1 MPSFNRI
8 TIVGHVGRA
17 PELKYTQSN
26 IAFCTFSVATSKRWK
41 DKNTD
46 EWKENT
52 TWHRVKAWRYD
63 AEKAAKLDKGSLVL
77 VEGTLESEEWTD
89 KEGNKR
95 ETMVITPTSVV
106 AFSRQQDGVAGGGRP
121 PAIGQDDDDGL
132 PF

>member
-106 AFSRQQDGVAGGGRP
+106 AFSRQQDGGAGGGRP

>member
-95 ETMVITPTSVV
+95 ETMIITPTTVV
-106 AFSRQQDGVAGGGRP
+106 AFSRQQDGGAGGGRP

>member
-106 AFSRQQDGVAGGGRP
+106 AFSRQH
-121 PAIGQDDDDGL
+121 IGFDYGFAVSTESHADDDGL